1 MPKKKKQ
8 LKNKPP
14 ATKNA
19 RRSTKSH
26 ICDTSEK
33 LQELKTW
40 IEDRWKD
47 HIDLC
52 HSDLSDRIAKLEKM
66 NIITDPQ
73 LGKLIWK
80 LTQEN
85 FL

>member
-1 MPKKKKQ
+1 MPKKKQEDCMKA
-8 LKNKPP
+8 K
-14 ATKNA
+14 TKNA

-80 LTQEN
+80 FTQEN
-85 FL
+85 VL